1 MYFCC
6 WNLVNLQENFDKS
19 CQSWHFS
26 WSNLA
31 KTQILPFWNLQNPSF
46 YIWCLWNVTF
56 SRKFVSSLIWER
68 NSAITLQIFT
78 NFMSNWQKNPNFRVS
93 EIAKNVIFCQIWHF
107 SLSNLAKTHIFPFSN
122 FQNPSFDIWCLW
134 NVTFWRKS
142 VSRFYFCEILEWF
155 DRISLWNYQKELI
168 WRKNWHKIC
177 ENLQLQ
183 FTKGLTFDF
192 W

>member
-1 MYFCC
+1 M
-6 WNLVNLQENFDKS
+6 
-19 CQSWHFS
+19 
-26 WSNLA
+26 
-31 KTQILPFWNLQNPSF
+31 
-46 YIWCLWNVTF
+46 TF

-134 NVTFWRKS
+134 SVTFSRKF

-155 DRISLWNYQKELI
+155 ERISLWNYQKELI
-168 WRKNWHKIC
+168 WRKNWHEIC

-183 FTKGLTFDF
+183 FTNLWSESRKADESHSNFSQTLWNEFRKLRNHTPIFHKLVL
-192 W
+192 WI